1 MGTSASNSGSPS
13 GSPLV
18 PPWADIDN
26 QGPGEAPEP
35 QRFRGF
41 RTTLGKF
48 VSGGD
53 PDVGRNA
60 LGRFVVSGLGGAST
74 GARRFGP
81 AITAG
86 GALAGLVA
94 DLAQGGTGEAI
105 TGFNVADL
113 AGQPTDIA
121 IDRVVNALC
130 PPGTTDDEAIRAA
143 LDEAL
148 SAVLGDQPE
157 FDPDNISLEML
168 DELLVKY
175 AEAEVYLKVIAES
188 GDAFDKAADPAI
200 LINRENELREL
211 IRVVVDKEGRPELS
225 ASLKSLKQGTFQ
237 GIVRKLFSTV
247 LRAFEDY
254 VE

>member
-1 MGTSASNSGSPS
+1 MGTSASNGGSPS

-26 QGPGEAPEP
+26 QGPGEVPEP

-53 PDVGRNA
+53 PAVGRNA
-60 LGRFVVSGLGGAST
+60 LGRFVTSGLGGAST
-74 GARRFGP
+74 GTRRFAP

-94 DLAQGGTGEAI
+94 DIAQGGTGEAI
-105 TGFNVADL
+105 VGFNVAEL

-121 IDRVVNALC
+121 IDRIVNALC

-148 SAVLGDQPE
+148 GAVLGDQPE

-175 AEAEVYLKVIAES
+175 AEEEVYLKVVAES
-188 GDAFDKAADPAI
+188 GDAFDKATDPVV

-225 ASLKSLKQGTFQ
+225 SSLQNLKQGAFE

-247 LRAFEDY
+247 LRTFEDY

>member
-1 MGTSASNSGSPS
+1 VGTSASNSGSPS

-26 QGPGEAPEP
+26 QGPGEISEP

-53 PDVGRNA
+53 PDVARNA
-60 LGRFVVSGLGGAST
+60 LGRFVASGLGGAST
-74 GARRFGP
+74 GTRRFGP
-81 AITAG
+81 AISAG
-86 GALAGLVA
+86 GAIAGLVA

-105 TGFNVADL
+105 AGFNVAEL

-121 IDRVVNALC
+121 IERIVNALC
-130 PPGTTDDEAIRAA
+130 PPGTTDDEATRAA

-148 SAVLGDQPE
+148 GAVLGDQPE

-168 DELLVKY
+168 DELLIKY
-175 AEAEVYLKVIAES
+175 AEEEVYLKVIAES
-188 GDAFDKAADPAI
+188 GDAFDKATDPVV

-211 IRVVVDKEGRPELS
+211 IRVVVDKEGRPELA
-225 ASLKSLKQGTFQ
+225 ASLKSLKQGTFE
-237 GIVRKLFSTV
+237 GIVRKLFSTA